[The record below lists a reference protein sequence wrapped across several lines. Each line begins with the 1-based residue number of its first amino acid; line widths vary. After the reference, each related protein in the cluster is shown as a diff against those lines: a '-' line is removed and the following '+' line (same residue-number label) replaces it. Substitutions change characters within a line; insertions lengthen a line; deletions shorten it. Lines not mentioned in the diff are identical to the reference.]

1 MQTTETLIE
10 QYLIKQQASFYL
22 FNHNPFKD

>member
-1 MQTTETLIE
+1 MKTTEHLLQ
-10 QYLIKQQASFYL
+10 QYLTKQQASFYL